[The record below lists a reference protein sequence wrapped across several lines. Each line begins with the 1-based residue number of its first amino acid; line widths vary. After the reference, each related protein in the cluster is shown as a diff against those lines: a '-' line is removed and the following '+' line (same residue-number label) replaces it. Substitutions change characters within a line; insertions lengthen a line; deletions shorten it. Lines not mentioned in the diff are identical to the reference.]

1 MKVNKGG
8 LFLTLETSEIMWHHK
23 RDAAVWSRDKA

>member
-8 LFLTLETSEIMWHHK
+8 LFLTLETREIMWNHK
-23 RDAAVWSRDKA
+23 HDAAIRNMDKA

>member
-8 LFLTLETSEIMWHHK
+8 LFLTLQTREIMWNHK
-23 RDAAVWSRDKA
+23 HAAAVGGVDKA